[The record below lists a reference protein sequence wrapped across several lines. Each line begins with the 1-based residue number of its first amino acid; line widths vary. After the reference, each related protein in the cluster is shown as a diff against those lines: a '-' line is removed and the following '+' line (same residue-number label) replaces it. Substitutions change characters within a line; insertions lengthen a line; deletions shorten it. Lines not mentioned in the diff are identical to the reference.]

1 MQSAESL
8 IGYLEISEK
17 SLAARDAKA
26 HFSEVL
32 AGLDEGPVMV
42 NLYNK
47 PRAVIIEVKRFV
59 ELLEQAEAYLLM
71 EAAAQAATEPRD
83 TYEEIE
89 ATIMRDRAARQAAQE
104 SLSR

>member
-47 PRAVIIEVKRFV
+47 PRAVIIEVNV
-59 ELLEQAEAYLLM
+59 
-71 EAAAQAATEPRD
+71 
-83 TYEEIE
+83 
-89 ATIMRDRAARQAAQE
+89 
-104 SLSR
+104 LSNCLSKLRRIY